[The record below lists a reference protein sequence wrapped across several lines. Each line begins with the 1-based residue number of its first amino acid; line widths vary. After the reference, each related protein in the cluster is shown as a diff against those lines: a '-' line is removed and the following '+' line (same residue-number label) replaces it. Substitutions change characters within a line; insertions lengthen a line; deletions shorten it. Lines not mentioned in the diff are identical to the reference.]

1 MARKTRREAGLESA
15 ERLCAAGDNLE
26 VWQVH
31 YTHIREQDLN
41 ARVMPP
47 EMLERLTENIR
58 NEKRMESLPLG
69 VLRGDHIELISGHHR
84 VRAAVAAE
92 VLEFPMLVDTRDLST
107 SAVKAKQLAHNAIAG
122 ADDMDM
128 LEQIFSQ
135 IDTIEHQLEAF
146 INLGDDVRQ
155 AFAESAKIMSEEVV
169 INWPVLAIAFLP
181 LQMRRREAVAERLA
195 QQVPK
200 DAGAVWAVPEDVAQR
215 FSDALNRVGK
225 SQDIRTVGNILGRMS
240 EIVEAELDRVE
251 AADAE

>member
-181 LQMRRREAVAERLA
+181 LQMRRLEAVAERLA

-200 DAGAVWAVPEDVAQR
+200 DAGVVWAVPEDVAQR

>member
-1 MARKTRREAGLESA
+1 MARQTRREAGLESA

-69 VLRGDHIELISGHHR
+69 VLRDGYIELISGHHR

-92 VLEFPMLVDTRDLST
+92 VLEFPMLVDIRDLPA

-128 LEQIFSQ
+128 LAQIFSQ
-135 IDTIEHQLEAF
+135 IDTIEHRLEAF
-146 INLGDDVRQ
+146 VTLGEDVQRSL
-155 AFAESAKIMSEEVV
+155 AEAAKIMSEEVV
-169 INWPVLAIAFLP
+169 IRWPVLAITFLP
-181 LQMRRREAVAERLA
+181 LQMQRLEAVAARLA

-200 DAGAVWAVPEDVAQR
+200 DAGVVWAVPEDIAQR
-215 FSDALNRVGK
+215 FSEVLNRLGK
-225 SQDIRTVGNILGRMS
+225 AQDIRTVGNIIGRMA
-240 EIVEAELDRVE
+240 EMVDAELDRAE
-251 AADAE
+251 ASDEE